1 MVDIFVDA
9 NIFLD
14 VMRLRQGWQA
24 SARILD
30 QVNKGQ
36 ISGFVSSLTVTTLFY
51 ELKKNLSRE
60 GASEELR
67 KALKEFQ
74 IAELAKGDLQTIL
87 SDERIGDFEDRV
99 QFYSTKRVC
108 NVMVTRNKDDYKQV
122 ASEMEVLA
130 PEEFLRSQ
138 SSQSSLP

>member
-24 SARILD
+24 SARVLD
-30 QVNKGQ
+30 QVNKGE

-51 ELKKNLSRE
+51 ELGKNLSRVR
-60 GASEELR
+60 AIQELR

-99 QFYSTKRVC
+99 QFYSAKRVG
-108 NVMVTRNKDDYKQV
+108 NVMVTRNKHDYRHV
-122 ASEMEVLA
+122 AREIELLA
-130 PEEFLRSQ
+130 PEEFLRPE
-138 SSQSSLP
+138 SS